1 MPVVEDST
9 YIARA
14 PEEVFD
20 YLSRPENLPLWDS
33 SILQVEQIDPGPLA
47 RGTRWRGVTKIMGRR
62 FDWTTEVTDV
72 QPPSRMDSRSIEGK
86 LTFEVV
92 YALEPE
98 GAGTRLSYRVEA
110 ASGLGG
116 AFGRFADPLVQSAQA
131 RSVRANL
138 ERLSG
143 LLGSSAAVER

>member
-1 MPVVEDST
+1 MPVVEDNT
-9 YIARA
+9 YIARS

-47 RGTRWRGVTKIMGRR
+47 RGTRWRGTTKIMGRR
-62 FDWTTEVTDV
+62 FDWTTEITDV
-72 QPPSRMDSRSIEGK
+72 QSPSRMDSRSIEGK
-86 LTFEVV
+86 LTFEVA
-92 YALEPE
+92 YALQPE
-98 GAGTRLSYRVEA
+98 RDGTRLTYRVEA

-116 AFGRFADPLVQSAQA
+116 AFGRFADPLVQNAQA

-138 ERLSG
+138 ERLAG
-143 LLGSSAAVER
+143 ILGSSAVVEG

>member
-1 MPVVEDST
+1 MPVVEDHT

-14 PEEVFD
+14 PEEVFH

-33 SILQVEQIDPGPLA
+33 SIVQVEQVDPGPLA
-47 RGTRWRGVTKIMGRR
+47 RGTRWRGVSKIMGRR

-72 QPPSRMDSRSIEGK
+72 HPPSRMDSRSIEGK
-86 LTFEVV
+86 LTFAVV
-92 YALEPE
+92 YSLKPE
-98 GAGTRLSYRVEA
+98 GDGTRLTYRVEA

-116 AFGRFADPLVQSAQA
+116 VFGRFADPLVQSAQS

-138 ERLSG
+138 ERLAG
-143 LLGSSAAVER
+143 LLGSSAVVDS

>member
-1 MPVVEDST
+1 MPVVEDTT

-33 SILQVEQIDPGPLA
+33 SILQVEQVDPGPLT

-62 FDWTTEVTDV
+62 FEWTTEVTDV
-72 QPPSRMDSRSIEGK
+72 QPPSRMESRSIEGK
-86 LTFEVV
+86 LTFQVV

-98 GAGTRLSYRVEA
+98 RDGTRLTYRVEA

-116 AFGRFADPLVQSAQA
+116 VFGRFGDPLVQSAQA

-138 ERLSG
+138 ERLAAQ
-143 LLGSSAAVER
+143 LGSSAVVDR